1 MCGIVGLHLRN
12 PDLHPRLGAMLAE
25 MLGEM
30 QDRGADSAGIAV
42 YGNPEWA
49 PPGHGCVSLLELDV
63 LPDEVSSTLG
73 AALGVSVA
81 AQLVDA
87 TLVASAPVGA
97 EELLGAARA
106 AYPDALVAGFGSD
119 LTVLKG
125 VGAPRDLT
133 ESWGLANASG
143 WQGVGH
149 TRMATESAVTPSGAH
164 PYAVGPEQCLVHNG
178 SFANHATI
186 RRELRAEGVEFDSE
200 NDTEVGARFV
210 AHQLAAGR
218 DVETALKEVCA
229 TFDGFYTLVVS
240 NRDSF
245 AVVRDAIACKPA
257 VIAETDDWVAIA
269 SEYRALAKLPGVEN
283 ARIWEPEPEVVYA
296 WTR

>member
-73 AALGVSVA
+73 AALGVPVA

-106 AYPDALVAGFGSD
+106 AYPDALVAGFGFGSPEA
-119 LTVLKG
+119 TRG
-125 VGAPRDLT
+125 TSATAGTATARIRENTFERAPR
-133 ESWGLANASG
+133 
-143 WQGVGH
+143 
-149 TRMATESAVTPSGAH
+149 ATA
-164 PYAVGPEQCLVHNG
+164 
-178 SFANHATI
+178 
-186 RRELRAEGVEFDSE
+186 
-200 NDTEVGARFV
+200 
-210 AHQLAAGR
+210 
-218 DVETALKEVCA
+218 
-229 TFDGFYTLVVS
+229 
-240 NRDSF
+240 
-245 AVVRDAIACKPA
+245 
-257 VIAETDDWVAIA
+257 
-269 SEYRALAKLPGVEN
+269 
-283 ARIWEPEPEVVYA
+283 
-296 WTR
+296 

>member
-12 PDLHPRLGAMLAE
+12 PDLHPRLGQMLAE

-42 YGNPEWA
+42 YGNAAWA
-49 PPGHGCVSLLELDV
+49 PPGHGCISLLELDV
-63 LPDEVSSTLG
+63 LPEEVSTTLS
-73 AALGVSVA
+73 AALGVPVA
-81 AQLVDA
+81 AQSIDV

-97 EELLGAARA
+97 EELLAAARA

-125 VGAPRDLT
+125 VGAPRELT
-133 ESWGLANASG
+133 ESWGLASASG

-149 TRMATESAVTPSGAH
+149 TRMATESAVTSSGAH
-164 PYAVGPEQCLVHNG
+164 PFAVGPEQCLVHNG

-186 RRELRAEGVEFDSE
+186 RRQLRAEGIEFDSE

-210 AHQLAAGR
+210 AHQLAAGK

-229 TFDGFYTLVVS
+229 NFDGFYTLLVS

-257 VIAETDDWVAIA
+257 VIAETDDWVAMA
-269 SEYRALAKLPGVEN
+269 SEYRALVKLPGVEN

>member
-12 PDLHPRLGAMLAE
+12 PELHPRLGAMLAE

-63 LPDEVSSTLG
+63 VPDEVASTLG
-73 AALGVSVA
+73 AAVGVPVA
-81 AQLVDA
+81 AQLVDT
-87 TLVASAPVGA
+87 TLVVSAPVPA

-106 AYPDALVAGFGSD
+106 AYPDALIAGFGAD

-133 ESWGLANASG
+133 ESWGLAHASG

-178 SFANHATI
+178 SFSNHATI

-210 AHQLAAGR
+210 AHQLAAGK

-240 NRDSF
+240 NHDSF

>member
-210 AHQLAAGR
+210 AHQLAAG
-218 DVETALKEVCA
+218 
-229 TFDGFYTLVVS
+229 
-240 NRDSF
+240 
-245 AVVRDAIACKPA
+245 
-257 VIAETDDWVAIA
+257 
-269 SEYRALAKLPGVEN
+269 
-283 ARIWEPEPEVVYA
+283 
-296 WTR
+296 